1 MKKYNKEYLKS
12 ELIKLL
18 DKYGTIS
25 TVLIDEEENFP
36 TRKVFN
42 RVFGSLENAYKAIGY
57 TEYKIRK
64 FTIEEAQKYLDQRN
78 GQFILLTFN
87 GVRAKN
93 KTKCKKCGYEWDV
106 STDSLYRNNTK
117 TNGCPNC
124 LKIINEKAKIN
135 REKQKQ
141 YEKEQNWIYKRN
153 KNLLNSCL
161 NNELNF
167 YYFLGLLL
175 SDGHFDLDK
184 KRIRVV
190 QKEHNLEILVKL
202 SNYYNLKIN
211 KESNNVYVIDF
222 VAKEFFDLIVEKY
235 KISNKKTYFPC
246 DLTSLTGEAMLAFV
260 IGFIDGDGCITKL
273 KKSNSFTMSI
283 KLYQSWL
290 DNLELI
296 TKTIYKYFDIEKY
309 PKVFLC
315 QPKNGNGNKYA
326 EVIWSNQ
333 KILFGLYK
341 FILNNNL
348 IYMSRKWDK
357 LKERINNE

>member
-135 REKQKQ
+135 KEKQKQ

-184 KRIRVV
+184 K
-190 QKEHNLEILVKL
+190 KE
-202 SNYYNLKIN
+202 
-211 KESNNVYVIDF
+211 
-222 VAKEFFDLIVEKY
+222 
-235 KISNKKTYFPC
+235 
-246 DLTSLTGEAMLAFV
+246 
-260 IGFIDGDGCITKL
+260 
-273 KKSNSFTMSI
+273 
-283 KLYQSWL
+283 
-290 DNLELI
+290 
-296 TKTIYKYFDIEKY
+296 
-309 PKVFLC
+309 
-315 QPKNGNGNKYA
+315 
-326 EVIWSNQ
+326 
-333 KILFGLYK
+333 
-341 FILNNNL
+341 
-348 IYMSRKWDK
+348 
-357 LKERINNE
+357 